1 MQVLLFIYDLSFS
14 CSPVFKDPCLR
25 SAHFRSQSCRRYLPA
40 LLDFKS
46 LRLACCRCAR
56 LLQRGAVFTA
66 SLLVR
71 QAFLFQ
77 PVDFLLPTSFRFV
90 SGGRL
95 LHPPLFPVKP
105 LVSLFFRACFSA
117 RFRLLF
123 PSHRMARG
131 AASTSAFFGR
141 QAGTSLFFR
150 ACVPAHFRLLFR
162 LLRSARVRGVLPVAS
177 RVKLLL
183 SFFAP
188 LEKVARRPRFSGPAG
203 EHVGFPPFICA

>member
-25 SAHFRSQSCRRYLPA
+25 SAHFRSLSCRRYLPA

-46 LRLACCRCAR
+46 LGPACCCCAR
-56 LLQRGAVFTA
+56 LLQRGGGVYRVAFSPSSFSFSARRLLA
-66 SLLVR
+66 SDFFPLR
-71 QAFLFQ
+71 Q
-77 PVDFLLPTSFRFV
+77 R
-90 SGGRL
+90 GRL

-105 LVSLFFRACFSA
+105 LASLFFRACFSA

-203 EHVGFPPFICA
+203 EHVGLPPFICA